1 MSVSPVYECVP
12 SARVHPQYTSV
23 SSVHECVPS
32 TWVCPQDMSVSAV
45 REYVTSTWVC
55 PQYMSVSPVHLLQL
69 VSNDSN
75 THSHL
80 LVLELVHC
88 LRMHSWNTAL
98 EMTLHT
104 DRSRNSESL
113 HQTLWDGTVPVQ
125 LNYTGHIWFWNKY
138 TIFIH
143 LWHKCEGTTHTN
155 LYMKHHEIWGF
166 RSSGMWSYVIG
177 LVFPVWEVRGRML
190 ETGGLGYLG
199 LVGES
204 YERLTWQ
211 SGVCRERERG
221 GGCVHLCVCGER
233 KVSWPCYNSKNS
245 SDHPVCTL
253 VTTLMVF
260 IKNVFFQYMPLT
272 TAGKRS
278 GFWNAVLLKKS
289 LYWLCQKYPTGS
301 TGPLCHKNEMLNHY
315 HASCSSLILQ
325 HNSWAHCC
333 ICPIL
338 ANSTRMRKWK

>member
-45 REYVTSTWVC
+45 REYVTSTWVCPQYMSVSAVHECIRSTWVCPQYMSVSPVHECIPSTWVC

-221 GGCVHLCVCGER
+221 GVCASVCVWR
-233 KVSWPCYNSKNS
+233 
-245 SDHPVCTL
+245 
-253 VTTLMVF
+253 
-260 IKNVFFQYMPLT
+260 
-272 TAGKRS
+272 
-278 GFWNAVLLKKS
+278 KKS
-289 LYWLCQKYPTGS
+289 L
-301 TGPLCHKNEMLNHY
+301 
-315 HASCSSLILQ
+315 
-325 HNSWAHCC
+325 
-333 ICPIL
+333 L
-338 ANSTRMRKWK
+338 ALL